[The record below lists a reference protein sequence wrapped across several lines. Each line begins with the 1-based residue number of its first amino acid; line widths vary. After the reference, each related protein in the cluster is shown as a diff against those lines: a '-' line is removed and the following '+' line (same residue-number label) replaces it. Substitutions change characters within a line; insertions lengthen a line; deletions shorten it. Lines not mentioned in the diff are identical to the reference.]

1 MRHLAV
7 LGTLIA
13 TVLVAGCVQLGDL
26 SAYQTRRI
34 DLADRDAVLLEA
46 GEILKREFGRVTFD
60 REVGRI
66 TTAPVVFDNARE
78 SLRSADLVGA
88 RSTWRRV
95 GVFVAEPVRD
105 GTAARLRIDLEREDT
120 TPRVAFDPP
129 SDRWTDLPRHTA
141 IQHDAATGAPQNV
154 VWTRV
159 RRDEPMERA
168 ILDELRNRL
177 TPAAES
183 APTGATAPSGT
194 ER

>member
-1 MRHLAV
+1 MRHLA
-7 LGTLIA
+7 LPGMLIA
-13 TVLVAGCVQLGDL
+13 AALAAGCAQVGDL
-26 SAYQTRRI
+26 AAYHTRRI

-60 REVGRI
+60 RDAGRI
-66 TTAPVVFDNARE
+66 TTAPVVFDNARD
-78 SLRSADLVGA
+78 SFRSADLVGA

-105 GTAARLRIDLEREDT
+105 GTAARLRIDVEREDT

-177 TPAAES
+177 TPA
-183 APTGATAPSGT
+183 T
-194 ER
+194 EPAASPPAAQR